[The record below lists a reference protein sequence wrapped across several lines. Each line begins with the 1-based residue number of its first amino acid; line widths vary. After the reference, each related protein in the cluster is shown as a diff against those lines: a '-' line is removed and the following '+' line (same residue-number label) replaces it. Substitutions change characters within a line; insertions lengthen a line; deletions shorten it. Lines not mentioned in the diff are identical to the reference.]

1 MALNGLCYLTPPTQF
16 SVNLFLE
23 TTTVQSTTLVP
34 TTTQM
39 STAKSTTPETTTT
52 TTPEATTFTS
62 STTLIKSNTFWFE
75 HGIFYCKDILIP
87 IYNHVSYECFRSIHA
102 TIKHTQDGLS
112 LRLLSLIHISIP
124 KVYILGLF
132 YCHSCLL
139 NRLDILIQLIHK
151 CLTFNIIHPHVKALL
166 NNIFTS
172 KSLTCMAL
180 DAITVFGKV

>member
-1 MALNGLCYLTPPTQF
+1 MIDVESITCTHYCILFTVDLVFSATCDEMSVLRAMIVTSLGFRDAQYYIMSVFLTLYQNNF
-16 SVNLFLE
+16 CNDSNSKLYCLLLQNRNLLGTVLPLHPSPSLE
-23 TTTVQSTTLVP
+23 NTVTIKPYAGWFIVTLVIFD
-34 TTTQM
+34 THLNTQ
-39 STAKSTTPETTTT
+39 S
-52 TTPEATTFTS
+52 
-62 STTLIKSNTFWFE
+62 IN
-75 HGIFYCKDILIP
+75 
-87 IYNHVSYECFRSIHA
+87 FR
-102 TIKHTQDGLS
+102 
-112 LRLLSLIHISIP
+112 
-124 KVYILGLF
+124 LF

>member
-1 MALNGLCYLTPPTQF
+1 MFA
-16 SVNLFLE
+16 
-23 TTTVQSTTLVP
+23 
-34 TTTQM
+34 M
-39 STAKSTTPETTTT
+39 
-52 TTPEATTFTS
+52 
-62 STTLIKSNTFWFE
+62 
-75 HGIFYCKDILIP
+75 IP
-87 IYNHVSYECFRSIHA
+87 IQNYIVYCFKNRNLVGTVLPLHPFPSIENTV

-180 DAITVFGKV
+180 DAITVLGKV

>member
-1 MALNGLCYLTPPTQF
+1 MQGYVERLMALNGLCYLTPPTQF

-75 HGIFYCKDILIP
+75 HRIFYCKDILIP
-87 IYNHVSYECFRSIHA
+87 IYNHVPYECFRSSYVMIDVESITCTHYCILFTVDLVFSA
-102 TIKHTQDGLS
+102 TCDEMSVLRAMIVTS
-112 LRLLSLIHISIP
+112 LGFRDAQY
-124 KVYILGLF
+124 YIMSVFLTL
-132 YCHSCLL
+132 YQKKLCNDSNSKLYCLL
-139 NRLDILIQLIHK
+139 LQK
-151 CLTFNIIHPHVKALL
+151 
-166 NNIFTS
+166 
-172 KSLTCMAL
+172 
-180 DAITVFGKV
+180 